1 MGKGV
6 ETASI
11 VFLLGTSTAGKST
24 LAREILAQNEN
35 LPADQRLDW
44 QVSGHDQIGEIVCN
58 ERDEKLLNKLKDNP
72 QFQEI
77 QRRNPKFNEVKPR
90 KPFEPFA
97 AEKIYEAIFR
107 GRLEYQGQT
116 LDLLDEKK
124 FNSQLDEFLAKT
136 DGEFFNKEILH
147 QLQLLTKEKQ
157 QDFKTILESIFSKGE
172 ERLFD
177 IAIASSKAG
186 KPIILD
192 VIPDTTDGK
201 TIGQRFEE
209 YCQKQNHQCPIHVA
223 LVHLPVKELSKRI
236 EGRNAAA
243 IARDE
248 PADQRNGIFPFE
260 QYVKAFK
267 PATGLAEERIV
278 GNITRADLKDAIL
291 KFSKLNDPKLSQE
304 DREHFAKREDELR
317 EKFGFGAIGDFAI
330 AGDETS
336 TIVLAAIPP
345 FDRVYD
351 ITKKEATAEIAEK
364 ICALGTSKSQTPTE
378 KHPILEALSSDPKF
392 GEKFHSPTT
401 PDGESFVAR
410 LGLKPTKTRE
420 TTLSDILATREEKDP
435 QKKDGGR
442 G

>member
-6 ETASI
+6 KTASV

-44 QVSGHDQIGEIVCN
+44 QVSGHDTIGEILCG
-58 ERDEKLLNKLKDNP
+58 ERDEKLLRELKNNP

-77 QRRNPKFNEVKPR
+77 QRLNPKFNEVKPR

-97 AEKIYEAIFR
+97 AEKIYNAIYQ
-107 GRLEYQGQT
+107 GKLDHQGQT
-116 LDLLDEKK
+116 LDLLDEEK

-136 DGEFFNKEILH
+136 DGEFFNKEILQ
-147 QLQLLTKEKQ
+147 QLQLLTKEKR
-157 QDFKTILESIFSKGE
+157 QDFKTILDGLFGKGE

-177 IAIASSKAG
+177 IAIANSKAG

-223 LVHLPVKELSKRI
+223 LVHLPVKELTKRM

-243 IARDE
+243 IARDD

-267 PATGLAEERIV
+267 PAMELTGERVV
-278 GNITRADLKDAIL
+278 GTLTRADLEDAIS
-291 KFSKLNDPKLSQE
+291 KFSNQNDPNLSQE
-304 DREHFAKREDELR
+304 NREHFAKREDELR
-317 EKFGFGAIGDFAI
+317 EKFGFGIKGDSA
-330 AGDETS
+330 ARDETS
-336 TIVLAAIPP
+336 VITIVAIPP

-351 ITKKEATAEIAEK
+351 ITKKEATAEIAKK

-378 KHPILEALSSDPKF
+378 KHPILTALSGDQKF
-392 GEKFHSPTT
+392 SEKFRSPAI
-401 PDGESFVAR
+401 DGESFVAK
-410 LGLKPTKTRE
+410 LGLKPVTTRE
-420 TTLSDILATREEKDP
+420 ATLSDILARRKKIDSQE
-435 QKKDGGR
+435 KDGGR
-442 G
+442 S

>member
-6 ETASI
+6 ETASV

-24 LAREILAQNEN
+24 LAKAILAQNGN

-44 QVSGHDQIGEIVCN
+44 QVSGHDQIGEILCG
-58 ERDEKLLNKLKDNP
+58 ERDEKLLSELKDNP

-77 QRRNPKFNEVKPR
+77 QRLNPKFNEVKPR

-97 AEKIYEAIFR
+97 AEKIYDAIFR

-116 LDLLDEKK
+116 LDLLDEEK
-124 FNSQLDEFLAKT
+124 FNSQLDDFLEKT
-136 DGEFFNKEILH
+136 DDEFFNKEILH
-147 QLQLLTKEKQ
+147 QLRLLTKEKQ
-157 QDFKTILESIFSKGE
+157 QDFKTILDGLFSKGE

-192 VIPDTTDGK
+192 VIPDTIDGK

-223 LVHLPVKELSKRI
+223 LVHLPVKELIKRM
-236 EGRNAAA
+236 EGRNIAA

-248 PADQRNGIFPFE
+248 PSDQRKGIFPFE

-267 PATGLAEERIV
+267 PAAGLAGERVV
-278 GNITRADLKDAIL
+278 GTLTRADLEDAIS
-291 KFSKLNDPKLSQE
+291 KFSKLNDPKLSQK
-304 DREHFAKREDELR
+304 DREYFAKREDELR
-317 EKFGFGAIGDFAI
+317 EKFGFGIAGQSAA
-330 AGDETS
+330 AGDEAS
-336 TIVLAAIPP
+336 TITLVAIPP

-351 ITKKEATAEIAEK
+351 ITKKEATAEIAER

-378 KHPILEALSSDPKF
+378 KHPILAALSSDQKF
-392 GEKFHSPTT
+392 GEKFRSPQ
-401 PDGESFVAR
+401 DGESFVAR

-420 TTLSDILATREEKDP
+420 ATLSNILARKEEENPRE
-435 QKKDGGR
+435 KDGGR
-442 G
+442 S